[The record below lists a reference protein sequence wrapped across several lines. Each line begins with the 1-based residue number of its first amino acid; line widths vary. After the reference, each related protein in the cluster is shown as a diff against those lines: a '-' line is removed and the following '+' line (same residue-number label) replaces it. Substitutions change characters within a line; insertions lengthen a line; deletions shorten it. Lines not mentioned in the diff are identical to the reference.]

1 MVCLIKHFPQEWK
14 EGSACGMLQ
23 LITNSESPFSL
34 RLLSFFLL
42 VAALPSV
49 MACFVV
55 SAQGGSSEET
65 ARESSLGIFQSHSD
79 PRVSVSSSQITLC
92 LERLSLFCYLSLY
105 CQKSTKTWAPACFH
119 SAPWNVS
126 TIQSVLCWYAFTG
139 CKSAYCIFKIPHFL
153 ENVAFEDENLI
164 LTEAHYKKDK
174 IKKRDEREKAGG
186 EREQRKWA
194 ADRE

>member
-1 MVCLIKHFPQEWK
+1 MP
-14 EGSACGMLQ
+14 Q

-49 MACFVV
+49 MTCFVV
-55 SAQGGSSEET
+55 LLREGAHRKQRT
-65 ARESSLGIFQSHSD
+65 ESSLGIFQSHSD

-105 CQKSTKTWAPACFH
+105 CQKSTKTWTPACFH

-126 TIQSVLCWYAFTG
+126 TIQSVLCWYAFTD
-139 CKSAYCIFKIPHFL
+139 CKSAYCILKIPHFL
-153 ENVAFEDENLI
+153 ENV
-164 LTEAHYKKDK
+164 
-174 IKKRDEREKAGG
+174 
-186 EREQRKWA
+186 
-194 ADRE
+194 